1 MSGCHG
7 NQTADTWLLKGRK
20 LLTPSPLSLSH
31 SYLVHLWLQQ
41 PTVATG
47 GRAEPTNVSSFV
59 QSVISLSGSFI
70 FRVVFFDRH
79 MWTISDVFGRSPTCD
94 QTRCSTGNQRHGRGP
109 NTWILRF
116 TSFHFHFFVRTVF
129 VFLFRIILEFPT
141 EPRTL
146 AWERPSPKMK
156 WLFSGFYKTMWHH
169 QDEETSGHRAI
180 LTLRQLLLPQS
191 APGRTVTPISTNWK
205 VIWWHFIWCKE
216 NNGHILAVTCS
227 VIM

>member
-79 MWTISDVFGRSPTCD
+79 MWTISDVFGKSPTCD

-129 VFLFRIILEFPT
+129 VFCSGLFWSFP
-141 EPRTL
+141 
-146 AWERPSPKMK
+146 PSPELWLEKDPVLKWSDYFQAFIKPCDITRMK
-156 WLFSGFYKTMWHH
+156 KLQDTGQYWLYVNFYCPN
-169 QDEETSGHRAI
+169 
-180 LTLRQLLLPQS
+180 LPLA
-191 APGRTVTPISTNWK
+191 AP
-205 VIWWHFIWCKE
+205 
-216 NNGHILAVTCS
+216 
-227 VIM
+227 

>member
-70 FRVVFFDRH
+70 FRVVFFLTDTCELLVTCLEEVQPVIRH
-79 MWTISDVFGRSPTCD
+79 DVPPGTKD
-94 QTRCSTGNQRHGRGP
+94 TDEAQIRGSSGSRVF
-109 NTWILRF
+109 IF
-116 TSFHFHFFVRTVF
+116 TFLFVQFLFFVQDY
-129 VFLFRIILEFPT
+129 
-141 EPRTL
+141 
-146 AWERPSPKMK
+146 
-156 WLFSGFYKTMWHH
+156 SGV
-169 QDEETSGHRAI
+169 SHRAQNSG
-180 LTLRQLLLPQS
+180 LRKTQ
-191 APGRTVTPISTNWK
+191 
-205 VIWWHFIWCKE
+205 F
-216 NNGHILAVTCS
+216 
-227 VIM
+227 